1 MKPLKLTMQAF
12 GSYGMKTTI
21 DFTSPSQNLFLITG
35 DTGAG
40 KTTIFDAIVFALY
53 GEASSSSNKK
63 EGTVLQSQYTTYE
76 TEPYVQLDFSGGTEI
91 YSVTRVPRHRKLMT
105 RGESKGVG
113 TREVTGSVS
122 LIMPDGEEYPSKE
135 ADNKLQEI
143 VGLTKSQ
150 FMQVAMIA
158 QGEFMELLR
167 AKSDVKKVIFRKLFN
182 TDLYERIAAELEN
195 RKRQKEKE
203 IAIIKTECKTVAAR
217 VKIPE
222 DYEGALELACL
233 KKQVTDGVLANVEQ
247 FLNELYML
255 CSKMEKE
262 KNETLKAYETAGKL
276 RDEKRDE
283 YTAAESLLKFYR
295 QLERAEDDLEKCKEE
310 EEDIER
316 IEKLIIN
323 LNAAFDIKAEYK
335 SYETAVKSVEY
346 TGKLKEEQENLLPGL
361 VKIADDLLKKEEE
374 AKELYDLA
382 QEKYSKLAERVEK
395 SKKILDEIEK
405 AGEEYKIKLKHL
417 KSAEEK
423 ENEEANKLTKLEE
436 QEKSWQEQL
445 KELGNAEALLE
456 KWRSK
461 ENEAAEIWA
470 DSDEL
475 KVLRGQ
481 INILEE
487 NSQQSKK
494 AYEDAKRIYL
504 LKNHEYEEK
513 RQIFLDEQAGIFA
526 SQLADGKPCPICGS
540 LEHPA
545 PYRCS
550 DSHKDISKEQIK
562 KLGKETE
569 ELRTNQEAAAGKA
582 KEDEILLKEKN
593 GLFKQSTD
601 KLINRCKNALPDVD
615 CEVSEE
621 NIYNQ
626 IEELKNN
633 VMAEGEILK
642 NNAEKL
648 KHIQKSLE
656 VASDE
661 KNELLKS
668 IEKCKNEVNNT
679 KSAVLAGKAALDSL
693 KGTAE
698 FSTYEEAGNAL
709 KKEEIKRNTA
719 KAFFDEAHLKYEN
732 AKEKRKAADT
742 LIHKYAE
749 ELPQME
755 ADSENKKSVYLSIM
769 EKKGLDET
777 EWKELTD
784 SHSREEIDDLQQR
797 VNNHMAK
804 MRTAGELKKSAV
816 EAIDGRKRPVVEQIE
831 KDKNAAEEELAKVK
845 ELLDIYR
852 ADFKDNKEVYD
863 ELSPQME
870 KRKVIIE
877 EHSRLDTLY
886 KMVSGNVTGARMD
899 LETFVQRYYLEKIL
913 YSANRRF
920 QEMSAGQFELRMVKA
935 DKAGEGKNRGL
946 DLMVYSTVTGK
957 EREIRTLSGGE
968 SFMAALA
975 LALGMADQIQE
986 NSSAI
991 NLDIMFIDE
1000 GFGSLDEHSRNQ
1012 AVKVLKEMAEGSK
1025 LIGIISHV
1033 TELKQEIEDQLIVSK
1048 DEKGSNI
1055 RWRIS

>member
-21 DFTSPSQNLFLITG
+21 DFTGLSQNLFLITG

-76 TEPYVQLDFSGGTEI
+76 TEPYVQLDFLSGTEI
-91 YSVTRVPRHRKLMT
+91 YSVTRVPRHRKIMT
-105 RGESKGVG
+105 RGEAKGVG

-135 ADNKLQEI
+135 ADGKLQEI

-182 TDLYERIAAELEN
+182 TDLYEKIAVELEN
-195 RKRQKEKE
+195 RKRQKEKD
-203 IAIIKTECKTVAAR
+203 IAIIKTECKAVATR
-217 VKIPE
+217 VKIPKE
-222 DYEGALELACL
+222 YEREVELAGL
-233 KKQVTDGVLANVEQ
+233 KEQVTDGMLANVEQ
-247 FLNELYML
+247 FLDELCLL
-255 CSKMEKE
+255 CRKMEKD
-262 KNETLKAYETAGKL
+262 KDETLKAYETAAKL

-295 QLERAEDDLEKCKEE
+295 QLEKAESDLEACKEE
-310 EEDIER
+310 EENIESIKR
-316 IEKLIIN
+316 LIIN

-335 SYETAVKSVEY
+335 SYETAVMSVEN
-346 TGKLKEEQENLLPGL
+346 TRKLKKEQEKILPGL
-361 VKIADDLLKKEEE
+361 VKTAGDLLKKEEQ
-374 AKELYDLA
+374 AKELYDCA
-382 QEKYSKLAERVEK
+382 QERYSKLAERVEK
-395 SKKILDEIEK
+395 AEKILVRIEK
-405 AGEEYKIKLKHL
+405 AGAEYEKKLKL
-417 KSAEEK
+417 LESAEKK
-423 ENEEANKLTKLEE
+423 ENVETNKLTKLEE
-436 QEKSWQEQL
+436 QEKSWQEQA

-461 ENEAAEIWA
+461 ENEAAGMWA

-475 KVLRGQ
+475 KELKGQ

-494 AYEDAKRIYL
+494 AYEEAKGIYL
-504 LKNHEYEEK
+504 LKNKEYEEK

-526 SQLADGKPCPICGS
+526 SQLSDGKPCPICGS

-545 PYRCS
+545 PYRCR
-550 DSHKDISKEQIK
+550 DVHQDISKEQIE

-569 ELRTNQEAAAGKA
+569 ELRSNQETAAGKA
-582 KEDEILLKEKN
+582 KEYEILLKEKKGVFN
-593 GLFKQSTD
+593 QSAD
-601 KLINRCKNALPDVD
+601 KLINRYKNIVPDVTG
-615 CEVSEE
+615 EVSEE
-621 NIYNQ
+621 NIYNL

-633 VMAEGEILK
+633 VLSEGETLK
-642 NNAEKL
+642 NNVENL
-648 KHIQKSLE
+648 KNIQKSLE
-656 VASDE
+656 DASTE
-661 KNELLKS
+661 KEELLES
-668 IEKCKNEVNNT
+668 IEKCKNEVNIAN
-679 KSAVLAGKAALDSL
+679 SAVLAGKAALDSL
-693 KGTAE
+693 KGTTE

-709 KKEEIKRNTA
+709 ENEENKRNMA
-719 KAFFDEAHLKYEN
+719 KSFFDEAHLKYETAQEN
-732 AKEKRKAADT
+732 KKKADT

-749 ELPQME
+749 ELPQKE
-755 ADSENKKSVYLSIM
+755 TDAENKKILYESVM
-769 EKKGLDET
+769 ENKGLDET

-784 SHSREEIDDLQQR
+784 SHSKEEIDDLQQM
-797 VNNHMAK
+797 VNNHIARA
-804 MRTAGELKKSAV
+804 RTAGELKKSAV
-816 EAIDGRKRPVVEQIE
+816 EAIDGREKPVIEQIE
-831 KDKNAAEEELAKVK
+831 KEKNAAEENLGKVK
-845 ELLDIYR
+845 ELLDIYKEYY
-852 ADFKDNKEVYD
+852 KDNKEVYD

-886 KMVSGNVTGARMD
+886 KIVSGNVTGARMD

-913 YSANRRF
+913 YAANRRF

-968 SFMAALA
+968 SFMAALS

-1048 DEKGSNI
+1048 DEKGSRI
-1055 RWRIS
+1055 RWQIS